1 MFLYETHINYFIYI
15 YYMVAKSI
23 KLSDETYRR
32 LVELAGKLQAER
44 GEPVSI
50 EEAIRYLMKK
60 EITPLAGSWDVTDEE
75 AEKLRKSLTEGW
87 AKWRKSA

>member
-1 MFLYETHINYFIYI
+1 
-15 YYMVAKSI
+15 MVAKSI
-23 KLSDETYRR
+23 KLSEETYRR

-44 GEPVSI
+44 GEPVSV
-50 EEAIRYLMKK
+50 EEAIKYLMKR

-75 AEKLRKSLTEGW
+75 VEKLKRSLREGW